1 MNMGFILFLS
11 SLLLGTPSNKETAQQ
26 QAIKLTGEDLDK
38 DSLTFYITS
47 LPKYGKLKDGD
58 NEITLSADKPYKV
71 QGSLFYTHSSLTSS
85 IGSEEDTTKDKPYGH
100 PDNKVTKDK
109 KTIFGTIYPNT
120 FYLDCV
126 KTDSYCLFAKIITFQ
141 SFIPIKQ
148 KVYYVFYKEGGT
160 NIYPF
165 SNTIYQ
171 DLAELDSG
179 EQAIKSWENIK
190 SNKIGA
196 RCSKEPLKH

>member
-1 MNMGFILFLS
+1 MNMGLILFLS
-11 SLLLGTPSNKETAQQ
+11 SLLLGTPSDKETEQKQ
-26 QAIKLTGEDLDK
+26 EIKLTGEDLDK
-38 DSLTFYITS
+38 DLLTFYITS

-120 FYLDCV
+120 FYIDCV
-126 KTDSYCLFAKIITFQ
+126 KTDRYCFFEKIINFQ

-160 NIYPF
+160 KIYPF

-179 EQAIKSWENIK
+179 NRLL
-190 SNKIGA
+190 NLGKI
-196 RCSKEPLKH
+196 